1 MNLTNKIKAMLQMN
15 GKKNRELAEYLE
27 LGSAQALTNKF
38 NRGSFSAEDLIKIAA
53 FLDGELAF
61 TLPNGQ
67 KITLD
72 LSDIRKIAP
81 EMEAAESEG

>member
-72 LSDIRKIAP
+72 LSDIRKTAP
-81 EMEAAESEG
+81 EMEAAESGE

>member
-1 MNLTNKIKAMLQMN
+1 MNLTNKIKAMLQMT
-15 GKKNRELAEYLE
+15 GKKNKELGEYLE
-27 LGSAQALTNKF
+27 LKSAQALTNKF

-72 LSDIRKIAP
+72 LSDIRKTAP
-81 EMEAAESEG
+81 ETEAAERGE

>member
-1 MNLTNKIKAMLQMN
+1 MNLTNKIKGMLQMR
-15 GKKNRELAEYLE
+15 GKKNKELAEYLE

-61 TLPNGQ
+61 TLSDGQ
-67 KITLD
+67 KIRLN
-72 LSDIRKIAP
+72 LSDIRKTAP
-81 EMEAAESEG
+81 ETEAVERGE